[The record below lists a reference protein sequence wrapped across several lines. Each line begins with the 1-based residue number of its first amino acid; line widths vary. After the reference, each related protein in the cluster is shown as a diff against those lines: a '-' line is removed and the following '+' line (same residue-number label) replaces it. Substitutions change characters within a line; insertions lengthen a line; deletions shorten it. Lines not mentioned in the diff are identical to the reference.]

1 MSISDKE
8 RFLGI
13 CRFGRPGDLC
23 MLAGFNA
30 PWPLTVREWI
40 KQGAPEQIKDTSFFD
55 NYFQFDPLI
64 RGLREIKTGAYLA
77 GQIDLGN
84 GATYFQS
91 VRTAIVPSFEPR
103 IISEEGSNIILTN
116 AEGQK
121 IKVPKDS
128 AWETMPLYLDHPVKD
143 RASWNE
149 LRKRLDPDTP
159 ERWPSDW
166 DTYVE
171 KINNLDKAVMLN
183 VGSFFG
189 ALREWVGL
197 KELLYMFYDD
207 PNLVEDMMNQI
218 CYLETECLK
227 RILKDIRIDCAW
239 FWEDMAFKTGPLISP
254 DMVRKFMLP
263 RYHRITDILH
273 SSGVDI
279 ILVDSDGDVNK
290 LIPLWLE
297 VGINGYYP
305 LEVAAGND
313 AVALRKKYGKEIIML
328 GAIDKRVLTQG
339 REKIREEVMS
349 KVPFLLEQGG
359 YLPAVDHA
367 VPHNVPW
374 ENYRYF
380 VNTMREVAGL
390 DKLPE

>member
-1 MSISDKE
+1 
-8 RFLGI
+8 
-13 CRFGRPGDLC
+13 